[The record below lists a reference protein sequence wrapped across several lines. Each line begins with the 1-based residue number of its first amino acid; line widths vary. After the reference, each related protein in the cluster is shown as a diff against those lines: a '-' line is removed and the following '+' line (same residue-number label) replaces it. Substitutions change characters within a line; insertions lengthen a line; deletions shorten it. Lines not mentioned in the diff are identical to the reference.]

1 MKENTKP
8 MKMWFLWV
16 LTTTVGWIMVR
27 YVGFALW
34 KVVLTSW
41 AQVPALIFN
50 LALNGLLLGSV
61 VGLLQWFVLRIWKQ
75 EKGWWVLATIASYSL
90 GFPLA
95 LLLILVL
102 DVILARVNHLA
113 LFVAGSSLSLSMPLP
128 LTMILTGALVAIGQ
142 WLALRKFIP
151 ASKTKEVVLWVFG
164 TAFAWGIALWA
175 AAYGLG
181 LGFSLLG
188 QNAVAGGMVGIVTGA
203 MLNLLLSQTS
213 QPVHLDSTHVLN

>member
-16 LTTTVGWIMVR
+16 LTTTAGWIMAR

-50 LALNGLLLGSV
+50 LAVNGLLLGSV

-75 EKGWWVLATIASYSL
+75 EKGWWVLATIASYGL
-90 GFPLA
+90 GSPLV

-102 DVILARVNHLA
+102 DVILARVNHLP
-113 LFVAGSSLSLSMPLP
+113 LFIAGSSISLSMPLP
-128 LTMILTGALVAIGQ
+128 LTMIMTGALVAIGQ
-142 WLALRKFIP
+142 WLVLRQFITS
-151 ASKTKEVVLWVFG
+151 SKTKEAALWVFG

-175 AAYGLG
+175 AAYVLEIGLSG
-181 LGFSLLG
+181 LG
-188 QNAVAGGMVGIVTGA
+188 QNAVAGGIIGIVTGA
-203 MLNLLLSQTS
+203 TLTLLLF
-213 QPVHLDSTHVLN
+213 QPPQPAHLDSTHALN